1 MCRREGTIADATQDL
16 ETRRSWPSDGRAL
29 VLIAERDARVREL
42 QRFFLERAGFTVEF
56 AADGQSAFERAA
68 QMLPDLVITEI
79 LITPVDGLTLCRQ
92 LREHPL
98 TSAIPVMVFSIL
110 SAAARA
116 TEAGAQVFLRKP
128 IVESTFIGAV
138 ESLMAAQPTPR
149 AEQT

>member
-1 MCRREGTIADATQDL
+1 M
-16 ETRRSWPSDGRAL
+16 
-29 VLIAERDARVREL
+29 REL
-42 QRFFLERAGFTVEF
+42 QRFFLEKAGFRVDF
-56 AADGQSAFERAA
+56 ADDGRAAFERAL
-68 QMLPDLVITEI
+68 QTLPDVVITEI

-92 LREHPL
+92 LRDHPL
-98 TSAIPVMVFSIL
+98 TSGIPLMVFSIL

-116 TEAGAQVFLRKP
+116 TEAGASVFLRKP